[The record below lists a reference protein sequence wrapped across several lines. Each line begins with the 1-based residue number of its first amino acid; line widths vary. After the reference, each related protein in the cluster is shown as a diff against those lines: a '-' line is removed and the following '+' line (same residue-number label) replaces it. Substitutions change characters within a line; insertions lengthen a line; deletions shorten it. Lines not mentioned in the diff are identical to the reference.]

1 MAGLKTSSK
10 EGKVPFHRAK
20 TPSSRIIWWKA
31 SETKGEGK
39 KSLTFWIQKS
49 KYKTYEKLLLKPNIQ
64 SV

>member
-31 SETKGEGK
+31 SERNGEEK
-39 KSLTFWIQKS
+39 NHEYFE
-49 KYKTYEKLLLKPNIQ
+49 YKTLNIKDMR
-64 SV
+64 SYS